1 VWRGNTENVRLT
13 REMMSDRTQ
22 DPFNLER
29 FVKAQSENYEEALAE
44 LRAGQKRTH
53 WSWYVL
59 PQIRGLGSSEMS
71 LRYAISGAQEAR
83 AYLSHRV
90 LGARLLECVAAINA
104 HRSLSAVDILG
115 VVDAQK
121 FHSCATLFAAVSAE
135 RSPFHIALEK
145 YFSGAR
151 DRNTVAILASQAK

>member
-1 VWRGNTENVRLT
+1 
-13 REMMSDRTQ
+13 MSDRTQ
-22 DPFNLER
+22 DPFNLDR

-71 LRYAISGAQEAR
+71 VRYAISGAPEAK

-104 HRSLSAVDILG
+104 HQSLSAANILG
-115 VVDAQK
+115 PVDAQK

-135 RSPFHIALEK
+135 GSPFHIALGK
-145 YFSGAR
+145 YFSGAH
-151 DRNTVAILASQAK
+151 DLKTVAILAGQAK

>member
-1 VWRGNTENVRLT
+1 
-13 REMMSDRTQ
+13 MPDRTQ
-22 DPFNLER
+22 DPFDLDR

-71 LRYAISGAQEAR
+71 VRYAISGAPEAR
-83 AYLSHRV
+83 AYLRHGV

-104 HRSLSAVDILG
+104 HKSLSAANILG
-115 VVDAQK
+115 PVDAQK

-135 RSPFHIALEK
+135 GSPFHIALGK
-145 YFSGAR
+145 YFSGAH
-151 DRNTVAILASQAK
+151 DRNTVAILAGQAK